1 MVAEPGR
8 LGGAF
13 ELNGEEGGWEDLIF
27 WLQNQAF
34 RQELS
39 GRSEAERAAARAM
52 AKLVGDIET
61 MPDEEASTFRLDQL
75 VPGTDG
81 QPKDA
86 VAARGA
92 GLLFTVLADV
102 ARGTAAEILR
112 ARRDLDGV
120 AVLKEYFKRYSKG
133 TGVAAFTSVF
143 QHRWR

>member
-61 MPDEEASTFRLDQL
+61 
-75 VPGTDG
+75 
-81 QPKDA
+81 
-86 VAARGA
+86 
-92 GLLFTVLADV
+92 
-102 ARGTAAEILR
+102 I
-112 ARRDLDGV
+112 ARRGSKHLQAGPAGSRNRRSAQGCGGGKRFGV
-120 AVLKEYFKRYSKG
+120 AIHGSC
-133 TGVAAFTSVF
+133 
-143 QHRWR
+143 